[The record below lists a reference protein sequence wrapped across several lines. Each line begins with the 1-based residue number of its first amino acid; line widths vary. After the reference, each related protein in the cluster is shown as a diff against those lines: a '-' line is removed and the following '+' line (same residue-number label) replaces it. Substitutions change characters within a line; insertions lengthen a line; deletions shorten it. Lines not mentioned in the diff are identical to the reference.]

1 MTWASAG
8 RARLS
13 WEDAWGEAMTEPKK
27 AAVAARERMDAIAGT
42 GREGWTGAAER
53 AVGVQRS
60 WHQGQGSGD
69 AEYLKAGAVR
79 GASGRGTAAKVH
91 RASAMYKTRWYHCAA
106 DPSNLA
112 DQRITRSWA
121 PALGGFP
128 RSWAGGGAGPRTRP
142 RMRRRRPGVKSR
154 RTAPASPPCLDE
166 LGVEERTSR
175 RARALHSHIGSMAH
189 YPPEER
195 HRGRP
200 HSTAGLDPYTRR
212 VGARSTAPR
221 IQGEM
226 TASQLPSA
234 AGPRCHDAG
243 TQGQTPVADTLLCSV
258 VSL

>member
-1 MTWASAG
+1 MPATQAIWLISG
-8 RARLS
+8 LPGPGFRP
-13 WEDAWGEAMTEPKK
+13 WGDSHVPGP
-27 AAVAARERMDAIAGT
+27 AV
-42 GREGWTGAAER
+42 
-53 AVGVQRS
+53 VQ
-60 WHQGQGSGD
+60 
-69 AEYLKAGAVR
+69 
-79 GASGRGTAAKVH
+79 
-91 RASAMYKTRWYHCAA
+91 
-106 DPSNLA
+106 
-112 DQRITRSWA
+112 
-121 PALGGFP
+121 
-128 RSWAGGGAGPRTRP
+128 GPRTRP
-142 RMRRRRPGVKSR
+142 RMGRRRPGVKSR

-195 HRGRP
+195 HRSRP

-243 TQGQTPVADTLLCSV
+243 TQAQMPGAVSLCVADIRRGRDAERRHRGPPGLPPPPFDHRPRPILCGGLVEHSAPGLGD
-258 VSL
+258 SQTARDCRELI